1 MPASPATSSAKRV
14 HLAHWMQR
22 SRSMS
27 TSGDSGSGLSQ
38 WRFSSTN
45 RRLSRPVGHGLV
57 LEGAFPAF
65 VAHRAVQ
72 GDG

>member
-27 TSGDSGSGLSQ
+27 TSGDSGTGLSQ

-45 RRLSRPVGHGLV
+45 LV
-57 LEGAFPAF
+57 SPGP
-65 VAHRAVQ
+65 
-72 GDG
+72 